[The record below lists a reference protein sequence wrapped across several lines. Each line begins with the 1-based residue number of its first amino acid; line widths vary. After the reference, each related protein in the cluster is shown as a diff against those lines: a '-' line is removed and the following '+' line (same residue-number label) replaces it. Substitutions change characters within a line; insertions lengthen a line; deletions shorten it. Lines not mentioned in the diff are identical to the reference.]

1 MTGYILRRTGQI
13 LITLFIFFTL
23 AFFLIQAQ
31 PGSYASFYSFN
42 PQVPPEARAQVEAAF
57 GLDKPL
63 WQQYLIHLKNYGTG
77 NFGVSFGHYPDTV
90 VQVIAER
97 LPRTVMLFLTA
108 TVVSFYAGFFLGKAI
123 AWKRG
128 GVLEYTAT
136 ISGAVLF
143 TVFTPWFGLMMI
155 WLFAYKLDWFPL
167 GKFLDPLVWRTAT
180 VDANTIFNGMLYTGL
195 GFGLFVLAAFLVVSK
210 VVRRGRRGMVLLP
223 LFAVVGLAVPLVW
236 WLSGTGYLAL
246 DILSHMVLPVVTLTL
261 VSFAGTMLLTRNSML
276 ETIREDY
283 IMVARA
289 KGLPEKVVRD
299 RHAARNALL
308 PVVTSFVFSL
318 AFAIDGGVII
328 EGIFSW
334 PGMGQTLLSAVLSED
349 MPLAIGAFVF
359 VGIFAL
365 VAHLVADVLYV
376 FLDPRIRYK

>member
-1 MTGYILRRTGQI
+1 MIGYILRRSGQI
-13 LITLFIFFTL
+13 LVTLFLFFTL

-42 PQVPPEARAQVEAAF
+42 PKIAPEARAQMEATF
-57 GLDKPL
+57 GLNKPL

-90 VQVIAER
+90 VEVILER

-108 TVVSFYAGFFLGKAI
+108 TVVSFYTGFVLGKAI

-128 GVLEYTAT
+128 GVLEYGAT

-155 WLFAYKLDWFPL
+155 WLFAFKLNWFPL
-167 GKFLDPLVWRTAT
+167 GKFLDPLLWRTAT
-180 VDANTIFNGMLYTGL
+180 VDANTVFGNMLLTGL
-195 GFGLFVLAAFLVVSK
+195 GFGLFALVATLAASRLL
-210 VVRRGRRGMVLLP
+210 RRGHRGRVLWP
-223 LFAVVGLAVPLVW
+223 LLLLVAAAVPIGW
-236 WLSGTGYLAL
+236 WLSGVGYLAL
-246 DILSHMVLPVVTLTL
+246 DILRHMVLPVLTLTL
-261 VSFAGTMLLTRNSML
+261 ISFAGTMLLTRNSML

-289 KGLPEKVVRD
+289 KGLSEKDIRD

-318 AFAIDGGVII
+318 AFAIDGGVIT

-334 PGMGQTLLSAVLSED
+334 PGMGLTLLSAVLTED
-349 MPLAIGAFVF
+349 MPLAIGAFIF

-376 FLDPRIRYK
+376 YLDPRIRYQ

>member
-1 MTGYILRRTGQI
+1 MTAYLIRRVGQI
-13 LITLFIFFTL
+13 LVTLFLFTTL

-31 PGSYASFYSFN
+31 PGSYASFYAFN
-42 PQVPPEARAQVEAAF
+42 PDIPPEVKAKIEAAF

-77 NFGVSFGHYPDTV
+77 NFGVSFRHYPQSV
-90 VQVIAER
+90 VDVILER

-108 TVVSFYAGFFLGKAI
+108 TVVSFYCGFFLGKAI

-136 ISGAVLF
+136 ISGALLF

-155 WLFAYKLDWFPL
+155 WIFAFKLGWFPL
-167 GKFLDPLVWRTAT
+167 GKFLDPLLWRNAT
-180 VDANTIFNGMLYTGL
+180 VEANAVFTNMILTAAAISVFLFIAVLVTRKFARRYQGRTLIPLL
-195 GFGLFVLAAFLVVSK
+195 GVV
-210 VVRRGRRGMVLLP
+210 
-223 LFAVVGLAVPLVW
+223 ALAVSLVW
-236 WLSGTGYLAL
+236 WSSGAGYLAL
-246 DILSHMVLPVVTLTL
+246 DIVRHMVLPVATLTL
-261 VSFAGTMLLTRNSML
+261 ISFAGTMLITRNSML
-276 ETIREDY
+276 ETLREDY
-283 IMVARA
+283 IMAARA
-289 KGLPEKVVRD
+289 KGLPEKEVRD

-328 EGIFSW
+328 EAIFSW
-334 PGMGQTLLSAVLSED
+334 PGMGRTLLDAVLSED
-349 MPLAIGAFVF
+349 LPLAIGAFVF
-359 VGIFAL
+359 VGVFAL

-376 FLDPRIRYK
+376 YLDPRIRYQ

>member
-1 MTGYILRRTGQI
+1 MTIDQDLRNILVGFPGVRRTSATREQ
-13 LITLFIFFTL
+13 LR
-23 AFFLIQAQ
+23 
-31 PGSYASFYSFN
+31 
-42 PQVPPEARAQVEAAF
+42 EA
-57 GLDKPL
+57 
-63 WQQYLIHLKNYGTG
+63 
-77 NFGVSFGHYPDTV
+77 
-90 VQVIAER
+90 
-97 LPRTVMLFLTA
+97 
-108 TVVSFYAGFFLGKAI
+108 
-123 AWKRG
+123 
-128 GVLEYTAT
+128 
-136 ISGAVLF
+136 
-143 TVFTPWFGLMMI
+143 
-155 WLFAYKLDWFPL
+155 
-167 GKFLDPLVWRTAT
+167 
-180 VDANTIFNGMLYTGL
+180 
-195 GFGLFVLAAFLVVSK
+195 
-210 VVRRGRRGMVLLP
+210 LL
-223 LFAVVGLAVPLVW
+223 
-236 WLSGTGYLAL
+236 
-246 DILSHMVLPVVTLTL
+246 
-261 VSFAGTMLLTRNSML
+261 AGTMLLTRNSML